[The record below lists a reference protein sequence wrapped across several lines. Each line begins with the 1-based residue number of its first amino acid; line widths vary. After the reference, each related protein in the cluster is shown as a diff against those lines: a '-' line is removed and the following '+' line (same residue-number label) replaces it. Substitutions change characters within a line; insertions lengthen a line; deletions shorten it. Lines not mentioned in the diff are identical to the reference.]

1 MIDTVAT
8 YALLDTGS
16 EESFLSKT
24 ISDRLGLQV
33 NNSNPLAVCTLSGES
48 SVKVGQ
54 ANVQVKAVD
63 NHEDCTLTIVNVKG
77 IHND

>member
-33 NNSNPLAVCTLSGES
+33 NNSNTLAVCTLSGES
-48 SVKVGQ
+48 LAKIGQ
-54 ANVQVKAVD
+54 ANVQVKAVR
-63 NHEDCTLTIVNVKG
+63 IVPLLL
-77 IHND
+77 